1 VLFMEQRD
9 AGEGATAEH
18 RAAAK
23 LQSLIRLQTV
33 SYDDEHRIA
42 HDAFHAMH
50 TELELLFPLLHL
62 RLEKTVI
69 ERHSLVFHW
78 KGRSDS
84 RPIVLMAHQ
93 DVVPVDDSM
102 PWTHPAFGGIIEDGV
117 IWGRGTLDDKGAL
130 VAICEAVERL
140 LEQDFT
146 PAQDVWLCLGAREEV
161 SGPDAKAMV
170 DHLRSKGVEPW
181 FVLDE
186 GGAIAHDA
194 FPGVKPPLGV
204 VGVSE
209 KGTTTLLLRAESKGG
224 HSSTPSA
231 KGPTWRIARAVMRL
245 EKAPFPARLPAT
257 TIEMFRRMGPHA
269 PAPLRPLLAH
279 GDRLAAALTKV
290 LQAAGPEPAAMTRT
304 TMAVTM
310 LEGSP
315 ANNVIASSATAAVNL
330 RILVG
335 DTVASATAHV
345 RKAIRDKH
353 ITIEA
358 IDSNE
363 PSPLSPVDDEAFGLI
378 ESTIAEV
385 FPDAVP
391 TPYIMMAATDSR
403 FFTTICDRVYRFAP
417 FRMTKAQR
425 EAIHSYDEH
434 LHVHDLA
441 DGVTWFERLIEGLPA

>member
-1 VLFMEQRD
+1 MRD
-9 AGEGATAEH
+9 

-23 LQSLIRLQTV
+23 LQSLVRLHTV
-33 SYDDEHRIA
+33 SFHDEHRIDHA
-42 HDAFHAMH
+42 AFHALH

-62 RLEKTVI
+62 KLEKIKV
-69 ERHSLVFHW
+69 ERDSLVFHW
-78 KGRSDS
+78 KGASDK
-84 RPIVLMAHQ
+84 RPVVLMAHQ
-93 DVVPVDDSM
+93 DVVPVDESM
-102 PWTHPAFGGIIEDGV
+102 PWTHPPFGGIIEDGV
-117 IWGRGTLDDKGAL
+117 IWGRGTLDDKGML

-140 LEQDFT
+140 LEQDFV
-146 PAQDVWLCLGAREEV
+146 PAQDIWLCFGAREEV
-161 SGPDAKAMV
+161 SGPDAQAMV
-170 DHLRSKGVEPW
+170 AVLRERGVEPW

-194 FPGVKPPLGV
+194 FPGVQPPLGV

-209 KGTTTLLLRAESKGG
+209 KGTTTLLLRAEGKGG
-224 HSSTPSA
+224 HSSTPVS

-245 EKAPFPARLPAT
+245 EKHPFPSRLPAP
-257 TIEMFRRMGPHA
+257 TIEMFKRMAVHA
-269 PAPLRPLLAH
+269 PAAMRPLLKN
-279 GDRLAAALTKV
+279 GDRLAPALARA

-315 ANNVIASSATAAVNL
+315 AHNVIASSATAAVNL

-335 DTVASATAHV
+335 DTVASAKAHV
-345 RKAIRDKH
+345 AKAIRDKH
-353 ITIEA
+353 ITIDVL
-358 IDSNE
+358 DSNE
-363 PSPLSPVDDEAFGLI
+363 PAPLSPVDDDAFRLI
-378 ESTIAEV
+378 EKTITSV
-385 FPDAVP
+385 FPDAEP

-425 EAIHSYDEH
+425 EAIHSHDEH
-434 LHVHDLA
+434 LRVDDLA